1 MSLLDLELSGPLA
14 SWSTEPAY
22 TVRRTDDRPSRR
34 AILGLI
40 GNVMG
45 LERDEY
51 ERALDDIAIRSVETV
66 CTPVE
71 GEDYHTIRRKKDGES
86 IVIRDRVL
94 MDGAWRVTIE
104 AGCDR
109 LERIADAF
117 RHPARSP
124 YLGRR
129 AYIPD
134 KPIVSVTTVVHEDP
148 FDLARE
154 AA

>member
-14 SWSTEPAY
+14 SWSTEPTY
-22 TVRRTDDRPSRR
+22 TVRRTDDRPGRG

-45 LERDEY
+45 LDRDECG
-51 ERALDDIAIRSVETV
+51 RKLSDIAIRSVEIV
-66 CTPVE
+66 RTPVE
-71 GEDYHTIRRKKDGES
+71 GEDYHTIRRRRDGGS

-104 AGCDR
+104 AGRDR

-134 KPIVSVTTVVHEDP
+134 RPIVPANAVIHEDP